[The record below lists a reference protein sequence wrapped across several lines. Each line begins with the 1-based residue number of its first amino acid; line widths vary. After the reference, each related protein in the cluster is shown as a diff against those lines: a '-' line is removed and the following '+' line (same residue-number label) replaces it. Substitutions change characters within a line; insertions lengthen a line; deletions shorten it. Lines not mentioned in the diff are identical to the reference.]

1 MFGHPAALPDSEH
14 ISELADAGVESVDG
28 DLAPSTGL
36 QQLCQLSNILG
47 KYRYRHS
54 SQMLFNIQNAVII
67 SDDSF
72 IQKMSYN
79 WILNR

>member
-47 KYRYRHS
+47 KYRYRDRRVS
-54 SQMLFNIQNAVII
+54 ICLLYNYII
-67 SDDSF
+67 L
-72 IQKMSYN
+72 YT
-79 WILNR
+79 